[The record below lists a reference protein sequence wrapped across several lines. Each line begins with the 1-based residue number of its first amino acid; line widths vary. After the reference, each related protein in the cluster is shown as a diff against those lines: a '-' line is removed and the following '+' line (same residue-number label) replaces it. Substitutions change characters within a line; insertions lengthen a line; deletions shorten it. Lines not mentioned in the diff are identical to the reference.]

1 MWACTSASVL
11 SAEAQCILCQTGLT
25 FTNPVAGRAVP
36 ITIQL
41 RFTRQFRQGDTVELK
56 LPGFSRNSGSTKAFA
71 QAYAFDGQGV
81 PSPAFSAA
89 SWDEAAELLTLHHIN
104 PLWIVANT
112 LLRVTVLQNAAIRL
126 PSGGLQANRTD
137 FVMRVVAAD
146 ETTAFEPLRQTQPV
160 GVLYNTSIA
169 FDPALPLTVSALS
182 LNFTCGIQIAAGENA
197 TLELEQFTVASTSV
211 VACDTIICSNL
222 WDLGRTCSNGTML
235 VEVSYTGSAV
245 KLSLMIADTVRD
257 LELVSVTVPKSAG
270 IVTPVEYER
279 NNIGQNIMLSSQSV
293 SGPVLKAP
301 VEVSNKIPRY
311 SISYKPS
318 KASTGECSGHA
329 LTSGACTAWQSE
341 QVDIDIYMVIAMAA
355 SPGDELRL
363 VLPGFTRKE
372 ARQIAASGSIQQ
384 QACNSSGCN
393 ASQPLSGS
401 ALEKVLWDET
411 VTHLRLVF
419 NTSLPADR
427 LVSVTIPASFGLHLP
442 AHGLAA
448 NDGRITFEH
457 VNNAVANDP
466 APLTSPAVGAFV
478 STTGNTMSASSA
490 LILPA
495 DRAGGSPV
503 AGHFSFSLT
512 VPISTGQC
520 IGFCGT
526 RDSFPLPFS
535 VAREFIGPVTISLTL
550 PGFTR
555 AGGNLDHFEIQ
566 DSPAFGH
573 ASWVEASSTLV
584 LTATAETQAGMLI
597 SVPLPEDAGI
607 SLPTMGLT
615 HNSIDLRVTTNL
627 LEGPVFNTSVARTPA
642 IGAFTDAEISFN
654 PAKAGV
660 PITMTL
666 TFSFS
671 QNISAR
677 EYFTATLPGFFRTA
691 GLAPTV
697 TISATAGGSITPL
710 WGDWSDTGYEPVL
723 KMTVGAGGIQKD
735 TTITVVVPASNQ
747 IHLRDTGT
755 PTVEARYYWRVVNT
769 SIVKS
774 GWSVAELMLYSDT
787 ACTQRISLPRPSDAF
802 GSSGT
807 GILDAMNCSAF
818 VYFTPSNSSSCSSGY
833 RRARFAEIAS
843 CKLALCDLGARP
855 EYLGARPE
863 YLVGQGDGAYI
874 LGAGYGCQVLTGTSS
889 HASADSICVPQET
902 AAYNAFDRQ
911 SHSSWLHFADSKLA
925 SQVYVG
931 TKSDGKVAVRCAL
944 IEQER
949 FDSNWN
955 VSSLALQSSADGVQ
969 WATIFES
976 PVVKGANL
984 LFRPMGPAGS
994 KGFDNILLSS
1004 SSQRGPCKNVRV
1016 VTMPIGSFGASSS
1029 LSFGKPVPGGV
1040 TNITLTVTPEME
1052 IDVGETITVKLN
1064 GFTANMSGSSE
1075 FLELDLL
1082 AQYQEPSFDGR
1093 HYAFVKRVS
1102 YNPPSAAPVD
1112 AGACSGNHTGNCTRN
1127 MSAPTLPLFNA
1138 TWDRVA
1144 QTVTIKCG
1152 AVIYVGQILQVTLLE
1167 SNTLRLPNT
1176 GIASS
1181 ACGTGATVE
1190 PGSLRMG
1197 NGAMLPCH
1205 TCAGCVGV
1213 NENTMTIACNARA
1226 GPILAAPPT
1235 VVRTVQ
1241 RIGTFFNTSIDFS
1254 ALTNAYAVNITVH
1267 FTYNF
1272 DLLLGDKVYLHL
1284 PKFTGESS
1292 LNVPTFGRD
1301 ASGLAT
1307 AAWDGASSRLA
1318 ITVTISRITALT
1330 PLEITIPA
1338 AANAILRSD
1347 GFTRNSP
1354 LLQLSSDATN
1364 GPVYPRAFD
1373 SSPAMGSFTSG
1384 EPSRISYTPGEFK
1397 SDGTPFME
1405 GRISA
1410 LTVGFAL
1417 NQLISAGEHIVLG
1430 LDGFSR
1436 DGGDVIGAFNASAFD
1451 TNFSTVDTNGVFS
1464 SFMAASWAESPQ
1476 RLTLTAAK
1484 QILANQRHIVL
1495 IPSGAGLRLPRQGLT
1510 QNDQRLTIGT
1520 NAVAGPNSG
1529 TPIAHSPVLNEVCG
1543 AECGAWSFTCGECRC
1558 GPCAS
1563 DDQT

>member
-1 MWACTSASVL
+1 
-11 SAEAQCILCQTGLT
+11 
-25 FTNPVAGRAVP
+25 
-36 ITIQL
+36 
-41 RFTRQFRQGDTVELK
+41 
-56 LPGFSRNSGSTKAFA
+56 
-71 QAYAFDGQGV
+71 
-81 PSPAFSAA
+81 
-89 SWDEAAELLTLHHIN
+89 
-104 PLWIVANT
+104 
-112 LLRVTVLQNAAIRL
+112 
-126 PSGGLQANRTD
+126 
-137 FVMRVVAAD
+137 
-146 ETTAFEPLRQTQPV
+146 
-160 GVLYNTSIA
+160 
-169 FDPALPLTVSALS
+169 
-182 LNFTCGIQIAAGENA
+182 
-197 TLELEQFTVASTSV
+197 
-211 VACDTIICSNL
+211 
-222 WDLGRTCSNGTML
+222 
-235 VEVSYTGSAV
+235 
-245 KLSLMIADTVRD
+245 
-257 LELVSVTVPKSAG
+257 
-270 IVTPVEYER
+270 
-279 NNIGQNIMLSSQSV
+279 
-293 SGPVLKAP
+293 
-301 VEVSNKIPRY
+301 
-311 SISYKPS
+311 
-318 KASTGECSGHA
+318 
-329 LTSGACTAWQSE
+329 
-341 QVDIDIYMVIAMAA
+341 
-355 SPGDELRL
+355 
-363 VLPGFTRKE
+363 
-372 ARQIAASGSIQQ
+372 
-384 QACNSSGCN
+384 
-393 ASQPLSGS
+393 
-401 ALEKVLWDET
+401 
-411 VTHLRLVF
+411 
-419 NTSLPADR
+419 
-427 LVSVTIPASFGLHLP
+427 
-442 AHGLAA
+442 
-448 NDGRITFEH
+448 
-457 VNNAVANDP
+457 
-466 APLTSPAVGAFV
+466 
-478 STTGNTMSASSA
+478 
-490 LILPA
+490 
-495 DRAGGSPV
+495 
-503 AGHFSFSLT
+503 
-512 VPISTGQC
+512 
-520 IGFCGT
+520 
-526 RDSFPLPFS
+526 
-535 VAREFIGPVTISLTL
+535 
-550 PGFTR
+550 
-555 AGGNLDHFEIQ
+555 
-566 DSPAFGH
+566 
-573 ASWVEASSTLV
+573 
-584 LTATAETQAGMLI
+584 
-597 SVPLPEDAGI
+597 
-607 SLPTMGLT
+607 
-615 HNSIDLRVTTNL
+615 
-627 LEGPVFNTSVARTPA
+627 
-642 IGAFTDAEISFN
+642 
-654 PAKAGV
+654 
-660 PITMTL
+660 
-666 TFSFS
+666 
-671 QNISAR
+671 
-677 EYFTATLPGFFRTA
+677 
-691 GLAPTV
+691 
-697 TISATAGGSITPL
+697 
-710 WGDWSDTGYEPVL
+710 
-723 KMTVGAGGIQKD
+723 
-735 TTITVVVPASNQ
+735 
-747 IHLRDTGT
+747 
-755 PTVEARYYWRVVNT
+755 
-769 SIVKS
+769 
-774 GWSVAELMLYSDT
+774 
-787 ACTQRISLPRPSDAF
+787 
-802 GSSGT
+802 
-807 GILDAMNCSAF
+807 MNCSAF
-818 VYFTPSNSSSCSSGY
+818 VYFTPSNSSSCLSGY

-843 CKLALCDLGARP
+843 CKLALCDVGARP
-855 EYLGARPE
+855 ECFVGQGE
-863 YLVGQGDGAYI
+863 YLVGQGEGAYI

-931 TKSDGKVAVRCAL
+931 TKSDGKAAVRCAL

-984 LFRPMGPAGS
+984 LFRPTGPAGS

-1016 VTMPIGSFGASSS
+1016 VTMPIGSFGLSSS

-1040 TNITLTVTPEME
+1040 TNITLSVIPEME

-1064 GFTANMSGSSE
+1064 GFTANMLGSSE
-1075 FLELDLL
+1075 LLELDLL

-1102 YNPPSAAPVD
+1102 YNPPSAEPVE
-1112 AGACSGNHTGNCTRN
+1112 AGACSGNHTGSCTRN

-1190 PGSLRMG
+1190 PGSRRMG

-1205 TCAGCVGV
+1205 TRAGCVGV

-1226 GPILAAPPT
+1226 GPVLAAPPT

-1241 RIGTFFNTSIDFS
+1241 RIGSFFNTSIDFS

-1267 FTYNF
+1267 FTYSC

-1307 AAWDGASSRLA
+1307 AAWDSASSRLA
-1318 ITVTISRITALT
+1318 ITVTTSSITALT
-1330 PLEITIPA
+1330 PLEISIPA

-1347 GFTRNSP
+1347 GFTRNSL

-1364 GPVYPRAFD
+1364 GPVHPRAFD

-1397 SDGTPFME
+1397 ADGTPYME

-1464 SFMAASWAESPQ
+1464 SFMTASWAESPQ

-1529 TPIAHSPVLNEVCG
+1529 TPIGHSPVLNEVCG